1 MFQTCLKCEIKI
13 IFNIRSSS
21 IPSPVN
27 KAFRKD
33 IYNYKRLIYN
43 PYVNFTNLIAET
55 YSQKDILLFYISP
68 EQNHVDNSAYLRWR
82 HRINRIRQNYSKD
95 NAKTS
100 NTKRQC
106 NSMIL
111 QMETWRNTNATKNQ
125 LSLTNHQI
133 KTEQQNGLHWD
144 DQLPKWVEPNTDY
157 TTPHEPVY
165 EQTKITKITEKQL

>member
-55 YSQKDILLFYISP
+55 YSQTDISCFISLLNKTTLTILPTYADDIALIVYDKITAKTM
-68 EQNHVDNSAYLRWR
+68 QKHQIL
-82 HRINRIRQNYSKD
+82 KD
-95 NAKTS
+95 NA
-100 NTKRQC
+100 
-106 NSMIL
+106 I
-111 QMETWRNTNATKNQ
+111 A
-125 LSLTNHQI
+125 
-133 KTEQQNGLHWD
+133 
-144 DQLPKWVEPNTDY
+144 
-157 TTPHEPVY
+157 
-165 EQTKITKITEKQL
+165 